1 MLALKDTIKAI
12 SKDRKIT
19 QLEIAEH
26 LGISKQNF
34 SNKMQ
39 RNTFSPDE
47 LSRIAS
53 LFNMELAFIDK
64 TAKITDGEKFV
75 IEENQQPEE

>member
-53 LFNMELAFIDK
+53 LFNMELAFVDK
-64 TAKITDGEKFV
+64 AAKITDGEKFV
-75 IEENQQPEE
+75 IEENQPPEE

>member
-53 LFNMELAFIDK
+53 LFNMELAIIDK

-75 IEENQQPEE
+75 IEENQPPEE

>member
-19 QLEIAEH
+19 QLEMAEH

-47 LSRIAS
+47 LTRIAD

-64 TAKITDGEKFV
+64 AAEVKNGEKFV
-75 IEENQQPEE
+75 IDQNQPSED

>member
-1 MLALKDTIKAI
+1 MLAIKDTIKAI

-75 IEENQQPEE
+75 IEENQPPEE

>member
-1 MLALKDTIKAI
+1 MLALKDTIKDI
-12 SKDRKIT
+12 SKNRKIT
-19 QLEIAEH
+19 QLEIAEY

-34 SNKMQ
+34 SNKLK

-53 LFNMELAFIDK
+53 LFNMELAFVDK

-75 IEENQQPEE
+75 IEENQ